1 MSDSNDNVNT
11 SYRTSRTSAPKRI
24 RTVFLA
30 LLFLITAGFG
40 LTQTEFFATDSTPVP
55 TVVEPT
61 TAADLLS
68 AQTNDDV
75 TDAVDL
81 SAADVAE
88 LANPAV
94 VTVYNLQTVP
104 EEGILPGDDEESD
117 SNEDPQAVG
126 TGSGWIYSGDGYVVT
141 NAHVVEGSESVVV
154 QFFDGTTAEA
164 DVVGVDEV
172 QDVAVLQLSLDGGQ
186 DVPGVLAIGDS
197 TALRP
202 GEEVVAIGSPLGEY
216 ANSVTTGTIGGLNR
230 SLATEI
236 GGSLDNL
243 LQHNADIS
251 SGNSG
256 GPLLNMQGEFI
267 GMNVAKIDSSRQ
279 QNVSISGLNFAIDG
293 NTVVDRVEQ
302 IIANGEVVYPYLGV
316 ETAETIDGVQVM
328 SVVPDGPAENAG
340 LEEGDIITAVADDQ
354 LTPALSLSQ
363 LLFQHNAG
371 DSIDLTVERDGETL
385 TLSVTLGERPE
396 SLS

>member
-1 MSDSNDNVNT
+1 MSNPSYNNVPRST
-11 SYRTSRTSAPKRI
+11 STSPLNRI
-24 RTVFLA
+24 RTVFIA
-30 LLFLITAGFG
+30 LLFLVTAGFG
-40 LTQTEFFATDSTPVP
+40 LTQTELFSADHTSTPP
-55 TVVEPT
+55 IVEST
-61 TAADLLS
+61 TSANLLS
-68 AQTNDDV
+68 AQTEDD
-75 TDAVDL
+75 TTRSIDL

-94 VTVYNLQTVP
+94 VTVYNLQTAQS
-104 EEGILPGDDEESD
+104 EGILPGDDVD
-117 SNEDPQAVG
+117 EDPQAVG
-126 TGSGWIYSGDGYVVT
+126 TGSGWIYSEDGYVIT

-154 QFFDGTTAEA
+154 QFFDGSTADA
-164 DVVGVDEV
+164 DVTGVDAV
-172 QDVAVLQLSLDGGQ
+172 QDVAVLKLSPDDGLE
-186 DVPGVLAIGDS
+186 VPGVLAIGDS

-202 GEEVVAIGSPLGEY
+202 GEDVVAIGNPLGEY

-230 SLATEI
+230 SLANEV
-236 GGSLDNL
+236 GGSVDNL

-256 GPLLNMQGEFI
+256 GPLLNMQAEFI
-267 GMNVAKIDSSRQ
+267 GMNVAKIDSTGQ

-328 SVVPDGPAENAG
+328 SVVPNGPAENAG
-340 LEEGDIITAVADDQ
+340 LEEGDIITAVADEQ
-354 LTPALSLSQ
+354 LTPSLSLSQ

-371 DSIDLTVERDGETL
+371 DTIDLTIDRDGETM